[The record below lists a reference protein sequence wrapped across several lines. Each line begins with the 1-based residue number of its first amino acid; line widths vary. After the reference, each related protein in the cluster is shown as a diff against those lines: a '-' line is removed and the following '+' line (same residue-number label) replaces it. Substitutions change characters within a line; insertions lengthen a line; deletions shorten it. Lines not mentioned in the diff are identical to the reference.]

1 MEAYGTLDLS
11 FVYVPYHELGEQPN
25 VIVDGRG
32 NKNTFLTLS
41 HWPGNETP
49 EKYKDDLSAQIVF
62 RYLESGDAPLDQTP
76 VAVSNNHFDEDG
88 LVSVFAMVNPEYALA
103 NREFLIDVARAGD
116 FSRFE
121 DREAA
126 RVSWIISAWTDPERS
141 PLSGEVFGGTY
152 EELNQVLY
160 EETIKRLPNFV
171 EKGQN
176 LYHLWQDDDRFL
188 TATEDAIASGLIHIE
203 EDPDLDL
210 AVVHV
215 VDKGVIDPEL
225 VPRHGK
231 SLVSRLCQPMAI
243 HNAFE
248 RFRVLVMH
256 KRRYEL
262 YYRYETWVDYVSS
275 PLKPRVDL
283 SKLAAGLNERESRL
297 RWRFNGVGEIIGR
310 LSFEGATGDDAGS
323 DLSPAEFL
331 QAVQEELMEAPVT
344 PGE

>member
-1 MEAYGTLDLS
+1 MT
-11 FVYVPYHELGEQPN
+11 FVYVPYHELAEQPN

-32 NKNTFLTLS
+32 NKNTILTLS
-41 HWPGNETP
+41 HWPANETP

-62 RYLESGDAPLDQTP
+62 RYLESGDAPLEGAP

-88 LVSVFAMVNPEYALA
+88 LVSVFSMVNPDYALA
-103 NREFLIDVARAGD
+103 NKEFLIDVARAGD

-126 RVSWIISAWTDPERS
+126 RVSWIISAWTDPERT
-141 PLSGEVFGGTY
+141 PLSREVFGGTY

-188 TATEDAIASGLIHIE
+188 TATEDAIASGLITIE

-210 AVVHV
+210 AIVHIA
-215 VDKGVIDPEL
+215 DQGVIDPEL
-225 VPRHGK
+225 VPGHGK

-243 HNAFE
+243 HNACE
-248 RFRVLVMH
+248 RYRVLVMH
-256 KRRYEL
+256 KRSYEL
-262 YYRYETWVDYVSS
+262 YYRYETWIDFVSS
-275 PLKPRVDL
+275 ALMPRVNL
-283 SKLAAGLNERESRL
+283 SNLAAGLNERESRL
-297 RWRFNGVGEIIGR
+297 RWRFNGVSEIIGR
-310 LSFEGATGDDAGS
+310 LSFECATGDDAGS
-323 DLSPAEFL
+323 DLSPAEF
-331 QAVQEELMEAPVT
+331 AETVRESLMESAVT
-344 PGE
+344 P